1 MEWPSP
7 KPAIYYL
14 FAAYEWGRNGFS
26 QILWYHCLYAKS
38 VYAQENM
45 APNCSRLAMPA
56 CCAWQCTSLSVP
68 KFYSKFSSVFGFM
81 QRLLRGAQCC
91 VFITFSAGSSA
102 VLLRNDCFGYWE
114 WHERSH
120 VTLQGSH
127 LLDEALD
134 APCLLW
140 HRNCSGLAASEWYH
154 KVSSF
159 QGMELAESELAVPW
173 G

>member
-81 QRLLRGAQCC
+81 QCLLRGAQCC

-159 QGMELAESELAVPW
+159 QGMDLAESELAVPW